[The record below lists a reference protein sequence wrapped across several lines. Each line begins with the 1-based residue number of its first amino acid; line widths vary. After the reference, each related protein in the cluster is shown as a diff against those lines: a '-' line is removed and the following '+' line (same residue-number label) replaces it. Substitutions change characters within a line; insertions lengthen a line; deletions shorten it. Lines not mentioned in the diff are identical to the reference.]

1 VPANASSFYAT
12 LMSIA
17 AMEIVSTD
25 DLFDRAYQLED
36 SEPFTPN
43 FETMGYESMY
53 SIRNFGLLYILA
65 SLCPLVLLLGYL
77 ANKLP
82 FTWAKRLYY
91 KIYNFYFWSAIVSFL
106 QGSFL
111 LMAMC
116 AALNTKHF
124 KFNSYGNACNSLFAL
139 LCIAL
144 IILMPLYVAY
154 EYIKCIL
161 SLSDDS
167 ADEEEENEAAEQQ
180 EPGRLQRLQRHKDEF
195 VLQYLLAPEL
205 QPDFLWFYLVV

>member
-1 VPANASSFYAT
+1 
-12 LMSIA
+12 
-17 AMEIVSTD
+17 
-25 DLFDRAYQLED
+25 
-36 SEPFTPN
+36 
-43 FETMGYESMY
+43 
-53 SIRNFGLLYILA
+53 
-65 SLCPLVLLLGYL
+65 
-77 ANKLP
+77 
-82 FTWAKRLYY
+82 
-91 KIYNFYFWSAIVSFL
+91 
-106 QGSFL
+106 
-111 LMAMC
+111 MAMC

-180 EPGRLQRLQRHKDEF
+180 EPGRLQRLQRYKDEF

-205 QPDFLWFYLVV
+205 QPDFLWFYLVVQARKLLLCLTCVFLQYYDNFSLFSFMGTTVTMIIATG